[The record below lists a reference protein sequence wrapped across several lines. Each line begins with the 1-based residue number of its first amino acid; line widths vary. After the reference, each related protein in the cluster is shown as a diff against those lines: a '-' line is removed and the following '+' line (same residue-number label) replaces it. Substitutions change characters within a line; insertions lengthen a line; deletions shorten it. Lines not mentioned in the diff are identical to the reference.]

1 MRKSLL
7 RQCIYPARYDLS
19 KFSNGVCHKKGSIFI
34 LTLWSLCLLSIFA
47 IGLGSKVS
55 QEINLASYF
64 QNKSQ
69 ARYLAEAAI
78 KRAQIILKND
88 TNAFDSLNE
97 FWSTGRYADN
107 EESVFNEVKLGN
119 GVYSIVHTT
128 PDAGSSAQ
136 YGMVDEERKININ
149 TASQDILERLFRIA
163 AGVDIDDAHIIASS
177 IIDWRDT
184 DSNTLEGGAEDSF
197 YKQLEIPYECK
208 DGNFQVL
215 EELLLVR
222 GMTDEIFLKVKD
234 LVTIYNDGKV
244 NINTANQQVL
254 CALGMND
261 ALANKII
268 LYRKG
273 NDGIEGT
280 EDDNVL
286 KDSSNIAND
295 LKQGVGLNEEELNK
309 IVELT
314 SAGILT
320 VSSKNFFV
328 NAEGKVGRRR
338 ERIVCV
344 ADKKGVIKYWRE
356 Q

>member
-149 TASQDILERLFRIA
+149 TASE
-163 AGVDIDDAHIIASS
+163 
-177 IIDWRDT
+177 
-184 DSNTLEGGAEDSF
+184 AELDMLWGIGPATAQKVISGR
-197 YKQLEIPYECK
+197 PYQK
-208 DGNFQVL
+208 
-215 EELLLVR
+215 
-222 GMTDEIFLKVKD
+222 
-234 LVTIYNDGKV
+234 
-244 NINTANQQVL
+244 
-254 CALGMND
+254 
-261 ALANKII
+261 
-268 LYRKG
+268 
-273 NDGIEGT
+273 T
-280 EDDNVL
+280 EDL
-286 KDSSNIAND
+286 
-295 LKQGVGLNEEELNK
+295 LNK
-309 IVELT
+309 KIVKTNVWEE
-314 SAGILT
+314 I
-320 VSSKNFFV
+320 K
-328 NAEGKVGRRR
+328 
-338 ERIVCV
+338 
-344 ADKKGVIKYWRE
+344 DKISVY
-356 Q
+356 